1 MVTGLAGRIQSWKA
15 DTNLS
20 CAKKLCAIEKS
31 LGQRGGGLRFLLV
44 EDNAELSASVAT
56 RLGLDGHA
64 VDQAATLAEAEECL
78 AAAGYDLILLDIMLP
93 DGDGRD
99 FLARHRRAERQTP
112 VIVMTARSSV
122 SDRVDALD
130 TGADDYITKPFDF
143 AELEARCRAV
153 LRRKGGAVQTVR
165 SFADVVFDPLAATVI
180 IADESRDLR
189 SREVRLFELFLNA
202 QGRILSKEHLVD
214 RLFSFSEPVSDNAIE
229 VYVGRLRKKLAGS
242 RARIETVRGLGYRLT
257 DG

>member
-1 MVTGLAGRIQSWKA
+1 M
-15 DTNLS
+15 
-20 CAKKLCAIEKS
+20 
-31 LGQRGGGLRFLLV
+31 RFLLV
-44 EDNAELSASVAT
+44 EDNAELSASVAA
-56 RLGLDGHA
+56 RLRLDGHG
-64 VDQAATLAEAEECL
+64 VDRAATLAEAEDFL
-78 AAAGYDLILLDIMLP
+78 AAAVYDLILLDIMLP

-99 FLARHRRAERQTP
+99 FLARHRQAQRETP
-112 VIVMTARSSV
+112 VIVMTARAAV
-122 SDRVDALD
+122 RDRVDALD

-153 LRRKGGAVQTVR
+153 LRRKGGSAQTQR
-165 SFADVVFDPLAATVI
+165 SYADLMFDPLAAHVT
-180 IADESRDLR
+180 IAGEVRDLR

-202 QGRILSKEHLVD
+202 PGRILSKEHLCD
-214 RLFSFSEPVSDNAIE
+214 RLFSFSEPVTDNAIE

>member
-1 MVTGLAGRIQSWKA
+1 M
-15 DTNLS
+15 
-20 CAKKLCAIEKS
+20 
-31 LGQRGGGLRFLLV
+31 RFLLV
-44 EDNAELSASVAT
+44 EDNRELAASVAA
-56 RLGLDGHA
+56 RLALDGHG
-64 VDQAATLAEAEECL
+64 VDQAHTLAQ
-78 AAAGYDLILLDIMLP
+78 AADCPACAGDDLILLDITLP

-99 FLARHRRAERQTP
+99 FLARHRRAEHQTP
-112 VIVMTARSSV
+112 VIVMTARSAV

-153 LRRKGGAVQTVR
+153 LRRRGGAAQTLR
-165 SFADVVFDPLAATVI
+165 RYADVVFDPLAATLSVG
-180 IADESRDLR
+180 DDLRDLR
-189 SREVRLFELFLNA
+189 SREMRLFELFVSA
-202 QGRILSKEHLVD
+202 PGRILSKEHLCD

-257 DG
+257 EA

>member
-1 MVTGLAGRIQSWKA
+1 M
-15 DTNLS
+15 
-20 CAKKLCAIEKS
+20 
-31 LGQRGGGLRFLLV
+31 RFLLV
-44 EDNAELSASVAT
+44 EDNPDLAASVAA

-64 VDQAATLAEAEECL
+64 VDLAGTLADAEENL
-78 AAAGYDLILLDIMLP
+78 QITSYDLILLDIMLP

-112 VIVMTARSSV
+112 VIVMTARSAV

-153 LRRKGGAVQTVR
+153 LRRRGGAAQTSR
-165 SFADVVFDPLAATVI
+165 AFGDVVFDPMAATVTV
-180 IADESRDLR
+180 AGEARDLR
-189 SREVRLFELFLNA
+189 SREVRLLEILLGA

-229 VYVGRLRKKLAGS
+229 VYVGRLRKKLQGS

-257 DG
+257 EG

>member
-1 MVTGLAGRIQSWKA
+1 M
-15 DTNLS
+15 
-20 CAKKLCAIEKS
+20 
-31 LGQRGGGLRFLLV
+31 RFLLV
-44 EDNAELSASVAT
+44 EDNRELAASVAA
-56 RLGLDGHA
+56 RLALDGHG
-64 VDQAATLAEAEECL
+64 VDQAHTLAQAADCL
-78 AAAGYDLILLDIMLP
+78 ACAGYDLILLDITLP

-99 FLARHRRAERQTP
+99 FLARHRRAEHQTP
-112 VIVMTARSSV
+112 VIVMTARSAV

-153 LRRKGGAVQTVR
+153 LRRRGGAAQTLR
-165 SFADVVFDPLAATVI
+165 RYADVVFDPLAATLSVG
-180 IADESRDLR
+180 DDLRDLR
-189 SREVRLFELFLNA
+189 SREMRLFELFVSA
-202 QGRILSKEHLVD
+202 PGRILSKEHLCD

-257 DG
+257 EA